1 MNGNQI
7 LNTLWIKYT
16 FHAGY
21 LLNSERIA
29 LKLTQVPLTA
39 IVLVVFAM
47 TTFNMSGVLPISS
60 MDFPR
65 AVFPDHVIHHFKEQ
79 FLLFLT
85 I

>member
-21 LLNSERIA
+21 LLNSEHIA
-29 LKLTQVPLTA
+29 LKLTQVSLAA
-39 IVLVVFAM
+39 IVSVLLAM
-47 TTFNMSGVLPISS
+47 TTFNMYGVLPISS

-65 AVFPDHVIHHFKEQ
+65 AVFPDHVINHFKQ
-79 FLLFLT
+79 RFLLFLT